1 MADRLFLLNGSAYG
15 SRRADGMLNVL
26 IMVTIGSLY
35 GDRLNCAVLQ
45 CTKIRHSQNIITGNT
60 SMHHFQRLCH
70 RNTVFSLL
78 LIVLVRGIRQ
88 PVKLLHVSCFTA
100 EDQRIDAGQL

>member
-1 MADRLFLLNGSAYG
+1 MR
-15 SRRADGMLNVL
+15 
-26 IMVTIGSLY
+26 
-35 GDRLNCAVLQ
+35 
-45 CTKIRHSQNIITGNT
+45 
-60 SMHHFQRLCH
+60 HFQRLSH

-88 PVKLLHVSCFTA
+88 PVKLLHVRCFTA